1 MLGRKS
7 SSLLAPNK
15 RNANK
20 ISDSKTTISTASNLA
35 RDTRLTSDSMFHT
48 LSPRNALSVQE
59 TPANTYGIR
68 TQT

>member
-20 ISDSKTTISTASNLA
+20 ISDSRTTISPNANLA
-35 RDTRLTSDSMFHT
+35 RDIRLTSDSMFHA

-59 TPANTYGIR
+59 TSANTYGIR